1 VKKLLSRKLW
11 VALSSAAVIVVAA
24 FSKELSW
31 AEAAPSLAAIVIGYC
46 ASQGWIDAKEIEHAI
61 AEQTDEAPAPP
72 VDAEEKP
79 SDEVSEE

>member
-1 VKKLLSRKLW
+1 MKKLLSRKLW

-61 AEQTDEAPAPP
+61 AEHSDEAPASA
-72 VDAEEKP
+72 DAEEKP